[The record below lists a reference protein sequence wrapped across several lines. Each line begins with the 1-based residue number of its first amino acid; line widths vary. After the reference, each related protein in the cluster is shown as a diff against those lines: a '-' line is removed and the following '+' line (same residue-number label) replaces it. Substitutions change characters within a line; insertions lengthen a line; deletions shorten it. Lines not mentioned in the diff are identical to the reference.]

1 MQMRGD
7 PHVAWSSLGWG
18 SAYET
23 DPAGLPA
30 WWQQKETEERPFLS
44 TLSIGVLSLWTKSE
58 FGADKCCDQW
68 PERNEKGWLGSIFQS
83 VLCHRMRKPWICFQ
97 GGESSSPGMLFMYA
111 VGFSPRP
118 EMEGWQ
124 KWLSGKVKNI
134 FVKTQNSMEILC
146 LWQQGWSPNLLFLPQ
161 HPCTF
166 PSPHPLLPQLPSLYS
181 SSLSSF
187 AWILSIAD
195 FSSAI
200 KLNIPQRGG
209 KQEF

>member
-1 MQMRGD
+1 MTGKHFSVSALPQNAKALD
-7 PHVAWSSLGWG
+7 LFPGWG
-18 SAYET
+18 ILQSWHAFYVCRGIQSQ
-23 DPAGLPA
+23 AGDGGLTEMTIGQSKKHLCEDTELYGDSLP
-30 WWQQKETEERPFLS
+30 
-44 TLSIGVLSLWTKSE
+44 
-58 FGADKCCDQW
+58 
-68 PERNEKGWLGSIFQS
+68 
-83 VLCHRMRKPWICFQ
+83 M
-97 GGESSSPGMLFMYA
+97 
-111 VGFSPRP
+111 
-118 EMEGWQ
+118 
-124 KWLSGKVKNI
+124 
-134 FVKTQNSMEILC
+134 
-146 LWQQGWSPNLLFLPQ
+146 QQGWSPNLLFLPQ